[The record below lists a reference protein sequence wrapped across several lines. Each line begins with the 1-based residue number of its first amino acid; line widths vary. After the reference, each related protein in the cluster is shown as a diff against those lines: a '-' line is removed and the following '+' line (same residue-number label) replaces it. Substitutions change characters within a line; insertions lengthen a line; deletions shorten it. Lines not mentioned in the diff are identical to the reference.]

1 MWKTLIFPPGG
12 VCYEKMNSEYSGRRS
27 HHHPVRIL
35 RAAQPNRRSA
45 PTDPKEGMLTMADN
59 QEIKK
64 FIAAELAAGRTLS
77 EIQSEVNTKFSC
89 KMTFMELRILAAEL
103 ENVDWAAMDPAPPKE
118 SDQKTAADTPD
129 AAPASAAPGKTTV
142 EVSKVLRPGAVA
154 GGSVRFGSGASAEWY
169 VDQFGRLGL
178 DKVSGEP
185 TETDLQEF
193 QKELQ
198 TLFAR

>member
-1 MWKTLIFPPGG
+1 
-12 VCYEKMNSEYSGRRS
+12 
-27 HHHPVRIL
+27 
-35 RAAQPNRRSA
+35 
-45 PTDPKEGMLTMADN
+45 MADN

-77 EIQSEVNTKFSC
+77 EIQSEVYAKFSC

-103 ENVDWAAMDPAPPKE
+103 ENVDWAALDPTPPKDDARE
-118 SDQKTAADTPD
+118 PEADAPD
-129 AAPASAAPGKTTV
+129 ATPAAGAAPGKTTV

-185 TETDLQEF
+185 TDSDLQEF

-198 TLFAR
+198 SLFAR

>member
-1 MWKTLIFPPGG
+1 
-12 VCYEKMNSEYSGRRS
+12 
-27 HHHPVRIL
+27 
-35 RAAQPNRRSA
+35 
-45 PTDPKEGMLTMADN
+45 MADN

-64 FIAAELAAGRTLS
+64 FIAAELAAGRSLS
-77 EIQSEVNTKFSC
+77 EIQSEVNAKFSC

-103 ENVDWAAMDPAPPKE
+103 ENIDWAAMDPAPPKNNGE
-118 SDQKTAADTPD
+118 DSAEKAADTAD
-129 AAPASAAPGKTTV
+129 TAAPGKTTV

-185 TETDLQEF
+185 TDGDLQEF